1 MTDPK
6 NELLQVIESYQAAS
20 RVLPGFSPDAA
31 NYYSALRPTIESA
44 MRCLERMAQAVS
56 LRSRGDL
63 ERFRQVVG
71 QARTYLSK
79 ALADKYEHTLGCIY
93 DLLRGI
99 KNLLQDL
106 VHNRLLDEE
115 RLLSFDRTDLAA
127 ILAHLKFPPRKG
139 SRLRAALD
147 AA

>member
-6 NELLQVIESYQAAS
+6 TELLQIIANYEAAA
-20 RVLPGFSPDAA
+20 RVLPGSSPDAA
-31 NYYSALRPTIESA
+31 SYYSALRPTIESA
-44 MRCLERMAQAVS
+44 MRCLERLAQAVS
-56 LRSRGDL
+56 VRSRADV

-71 QARTYLSK
+71 QARNYLK
-79 ALADKYEHTLGCIY
+79 NALADMYEHTLVCIY

-106 VHNRLLDEE
+106 VHNRLLDED
-115 RLLSFDRTDLAA
+115 LLLAFDRKDLLA

-139 SRLRAALD
+139 SRLRAAFD
-147 AA
+147 SI